1 MKDQKILKA
10 ALSQDLLSIKEL
22 NAARRLLTEALNNRI
37 VEEFDNDGMYT
48 SYAKLALE
56 LLKVL
61 KAEGYTKRTLSADN
75 LQGVEDWATYFYTHN
90 GKEAAVDMVLI
101 DELILDTEIKVNHV
115 KIIFNYKAVNTLIFC
130 VLIKCVPY
138 IKKFQ
143 SCNISCIQFK
153 VSNQELALKM
163 IDIDDAINKEIL
175 REEQDE
181 EQVEKFVKTIQRV
194 ESYKNGKLIC
204 VEYFDDG
211 ILIKR
216 ITKNDAEFFEYLKLI
231 EQKQLEKATVPTGTY
246 TFKFDKVHSCNV
258 H

>member
-1 MKDQKILKA
+1 
-10 ALSQDLLSIKEL
+10 
-22 NAARRLLTEALNNRI
+22 
-37 VEEFDNDGMYT
+37 
-48 SYAKLALE
+48 
-56 LLKVL
+56 
-61 KAEGYTKRTLSADN
+61 
-75 LQGVEDWATYFYTHN
+75 
-90 GKEAAVDMVLI
+90 
-101 DELILDTEIKVNHV
+101 
-115 KIIFNYKAVNTLIFC
+115 
-130 VLIKCVPY
+130 
-138 IKKFQ
+138 
-143 SCNISCIQFK
+143 
-153 VSNQELALKM
+153 M

-231 EQKQLEKATVPTGTY
+231 EQKQLEKATVPTETY